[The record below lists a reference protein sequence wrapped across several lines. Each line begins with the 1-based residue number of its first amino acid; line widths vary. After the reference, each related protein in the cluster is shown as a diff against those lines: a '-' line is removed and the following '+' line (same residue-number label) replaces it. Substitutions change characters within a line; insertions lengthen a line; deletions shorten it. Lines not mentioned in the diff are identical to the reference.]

1 MFAYKTL
8 IEKGDY
14 EAALEEIFKAIDE
27 SPKEDTHYINGAVV
41 LSTIGKIEEAER
53 FLQQALVIN
62 PDSFSALYTLGNLYF
77 DAERYNE
84 ARTVYLTAYGSKM
97 DDGDLNFMLG
107 RTHVNTGEIKMSIP
121 FFEKAYQ
128 SMPDDTDLLFNYGLA
143 LCQVEQYVPA
153 VKLLSAVTEKI
164 DHADAEYNLGLAIY
178 MLTEDK
184 SKATE
189 HFKKAT
195 EIQADH
201 HLSHHAL
208 KKFNE
213 LE

>member
-1 MFAYKTL
+1 MFTYKTL
-8 IEKGDY
+8 IEKGDF
-14 EAALEEIFKAIDE
+14 EAAIEEIFKAIDE
-27 SPKEDTHYINGAVV
+27 SPKEETHYINGAVV

-77 DAERYNE
+77 DAERYSE

-97 DDGDLNFMLG
+97 EDGDLNFMLG
-107 RTHVNTGEIKMSIP
+107 RTHVNTGEIRMSIP

-128 SMPDDTDLLFNYGLA
+128 IMPEDTDLLFNYGLA
-143 LCQVEQYVPA
+143 LCQIEQYEPA
-153 VKLLSAVTEKI
+153 VKLLSAVTEKV

-195 EIQADH
+195 EIQANH

>member
-1 MFAYKTL
+1 MFTYKTL
-8 IEKGDY
+8 IEKGDF
-14 EAALEEIFKAIDE
+14 EAAIEEIFKAIDE
-27 SPKEDTHYINGAVV
+27 SPKEETHYINGAVV

-77 DAERYNE
+77 DAERYSE

-97 DDGDLNFMLG
+97 EDGDLNFMLG
-107 RTHVNTGEIKMSIP
+107 RTHVNTGEIRMSIP

-128 SMPDDTDLLFNYGLA
+128 RMPEDTDLLFNYGLA
-143 LCQVEQYVPA
+143 LCQIEQYEPA
-153 VKLLSAVTEKI
+153 VKLLSAVTEKV

-195 EIQADH
+195 EIQANH